1 MSVTKS
7 SLKRN
12 MPTLFILIVSGALI
26 YALPYFRYY
35 YYDAFIKLFNINNTQ
50 MGALGSAFGGTSII
64 GYMCGGFFADRWP
77 TRNLLT
83 ISLVTTGLLGF
94 ALLTYPSY
102 PVVLGIHL
110 ALGITSIVTFWS
122 ALIKAI
128 RSLADSDEQGRAFGL
143 FEGGRGIVNM
153 VQSAV
158 ILSLFGYLAA
168 KFGDK
173 TALSAVITVYSA
185 ICLLLGVIVYILY
198 KDPEVRGGEKVALSK
213 KVFDKAAFL
222 KVAKMPTTWLCTII
236 IFTSYSTIIS
246 YFYITPYA
254 TLVFGASA
262 VVAAAM
268 GYFSQY
274 CRPVGCFT
282 AGFLADRVGSSKM
295 LSILYVIM
303 TIGLSALVL
312 MPGKPSLIFLLL
324 TFCAAIYASMY
335 GIQSLHF
342 AILEEGDYPLSTTG
356 AATAIITPLGYS
368 TEMIMP
374 IIAGM
379 CLDARPGPAGYKA
392 FFTILIALSAAGFFT
407 SLVWQ
412 YVTREKR
419 AFLRQQ
425 RVLAASVSSVDAAPE
440 TAPEA

>member
-198 KDPEVRGGEKVALSK
+198 KDPEVRGGEKVA
-213 KVFDKAAFL
+213 
-222 KVAKMPTTWLCTII
+222 
-236 IFTSYSTIIS
+236 
-246 YFYITPYA
+246 
-254 TLVFGASA
+254 
-262 VVAAAM
+262 
-268 GYFSQY
+268 
-274 CRPVGCFT
+274 
-282 AGFLADRVGSSKM
+282 
-295 LSILYVIM
+295 
-303 TIGLSALVL
+303 
-312 MPGKPSLIFLLL
+312 
-324 TFCAAIYASMY
+324 
-335 GIQSLHF
+335 
-342 AILEEGDYPLSTTG
+342 
-356 AATAIITPLGYS
+356 
-368 TEMIMP
+368 
-374 IIAGM
+374 
-379 CLDARPGPAGYKA
+379 
-392 FFTILIALSAAGFFT
+392 
-407 SLVWQ
+407 
-412 YVTREKR
+412 
-419 AFLRQQ
+419 
-425 RVLAASVSSVDAAPE
+425 
-440 TAPEA
+440 